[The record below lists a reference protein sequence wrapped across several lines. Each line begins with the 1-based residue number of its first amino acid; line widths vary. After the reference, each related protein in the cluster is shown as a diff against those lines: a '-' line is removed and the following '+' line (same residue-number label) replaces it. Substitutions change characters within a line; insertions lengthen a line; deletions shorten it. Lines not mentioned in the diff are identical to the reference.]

1 MATLFRNSNSPY
13 YRARFYDEN
22 DKRISRTTGT
32 TKKRE
37 AQRIADGYQAE
48 VDARKQEQGSM
59 PRALGNVVAMAARK
73 AASGKLTLKEAEDLI
88 CNLHRIANPDFKDHT
103 LEDWYA
109 IWIKN
114 QEQYVSVTTLKGYQ
128 HDRKIIIESGG
139 PKVAGKKLT
148 KLTIEDIRKCVAKA
162 HERARAA
169 TVNKALGSL
178 RRAIEDAR
186 QQDLVVKN
194 VASEV
199 RLLKQTDSTQR
210 GPFTKEEIGLLLKDV
225 MSNES
230 FFTRGIN
237 NEWYGL
243 ILMGVLTGMRLG
255 DLLKLRSDHVVGQ
268 HLEVVTSKTGHEIK
282 SPLSAPCL
290 KWIENK
296 KGEFFPKLKK
306 QKPGTTSTQFTRI
319 MKRAGVARDVQ
330 HAGEHTLRRS
340 FHSLRH
346 TFISLLAEADVPTDV
361 RQRLTGHKSAGV
373 HARYTHHDGALDRAV
388 ASLPIDFIK

>member
-22 DKRISRTTGT
+22 GKRISRTTGT
-32 TKKRE
+32 TKKRD

-73 AASGKLTLKEAEDLI
+73 AASGKLTLKEAEDLV

-103 LEDWYA
+103 LQDWYA
-109 IWIKN
+109 LWIEN
-114 QEQYVSVTTLKGYQ
+114 QEQYVSATTLKGYQ
-128 HDRKIIIESGG
+128 NDRKIIIEAGG
-139 PKVAGKKLT
+139 PRVAGKKLT
-148 KLTIEDIRKCVAKA
+148 KLTIDDVRKCMTKA
-162 HERARAA
+162 HERVRAA

-178 RRAIEDAR
+178 RRAIEEAR

-199 RLLKQTDSTQR
+199 RLLKETDSTQR
-210 GPFTKEEIGLLLKDV
+210 GPFTKEEVGLMLKDV

-243 ILMGVLTGMRLG
+243 ILLGVFTGMRLG
-255 DLLKLRSDHVVGQ
+255 DLLKLSSDHIVGQ
-268 HLEVVTSKTGHEIK
+268 HLEVITSKTGHEIK

-290 KWIENK
+290 EWVKKK
-296 KGEFFPKLKK
+296 KGKFFPKLSV

-319 MKRAGVARDVQ
+319 MKRGGVARDIQ
-330 HAGEHTLRRS
+330 HAGDLTLRRS

-346 TFISLLAEADVPTDV
+346 TFTSWLADANVAADV

-373 HARYTHHDGALDRAV
+373 HARYTHHDEALDRAV
-388 ASLPIDFIK
+388 ASLPTDFI